1 MFGQY
6 IPYPVDE
13 NKQSDGIIWKF
24 QTALFIEEKLYSQY
38 IWLLLI

>member
-6 IPYPVDE
+6 IFYAVDE

-24 QTALFIEEKLYSQY
+24 QTSLFNAEKLYSQY